1 MPHREDYYSEEV
13 QEIMGKAPAW
23 IIRWGITVIFII
35 LLLIVLGCYIIKYPK
50 IVTAP
55 ITITTINPP
64 SDLTAR
70 YDGLLDSLCV
80 ENGDTVHKGQ
90 LIALLSTPAD
100 YGDIATVEQHL
111 QNSFDIPFRELVNE
125 SWMRNDYVLGNLQS
139 AWAEFL
145 RQSLDY
151 RHYLSV
157 DYIGTKKRLLQAQ
170 IDKNTEYYRKLENQ
184 REVIAADLAI
194 ERKALTRDSILLAET
209 AISVADYETSLQTY
223 LSKQNSEAGFDATL
237 TSTELS
243 IVQNQQQ
250 LVELSIQQENEIA
263 EYERTLGQLRQQILA
278 QIAQWKEQYTIIAP
292 TDGQVSLHSYWSKGQ
307 HVSVGDILVS
317 TVPLGK
323 TEIIGRMQ
331 VPSEGFGKVRIG
343 QPVNVKLNGFP
354 YMEYG
359 MLKGTVRSISSVPT
373 QTQGISGTTVSYTVA
388 IDFPAGLTTT
398 YKKEVPMIQQMDGT
412 GEIITDDMRLIE
424 QFIQPVVSLFKNN

>member
-1 MPHREDYYSEEV
+1 MCWAICNLPGPNFYV
-13 QEIMGKAPAW
+13 KASTIVITSRL
-23 IIRWGITVIFII
+23 II
-35 LLLIVLGCYIIKYPK
+35 
-50 IVTAP
+50 
-55 ITITTINPP
+55 
-64 SDLTAR
+64 SAR
-70 YDGLLDSLCV
+70 KSG
-80 ENGDTVHKGQ
+80 
-90 LIALLSTPAD
+90 
-100 YGDIATVEQHL
+100 
-111 QNSFDIPFRELVNE
+111 
-125 SWMRNDYVLGNLQS
+125 
-139 AWAEFL
+139 
-145 RQSLDY
+145 
-151 RHYLSV
+151 
-157 DYIGTKKRLLQAQ
+157 LLQAQ

-209 AISVADYETSLQTY
+209 AISAADYETSLQTY

-323 TEIIGRMQ
+323 TDSEIA
-331 VPSEGFGKVRIG
+331 
-343 QPVNVKLNGFP
+343 
-354 YMEYG
+354 
-359 MLKGTVRSISSVPT
+359 RSAVCKFHQRVSAR
-373 QTQGISGTTVSYTVA
+373 SGSGN
-388 IDFPAGLTTT
+388 P
-398 YKKEVPMIQQMDGT
+398 
-412 GEIITDDMRLIE
+412 
-424 QFIQPVVSLFKNN
+424 